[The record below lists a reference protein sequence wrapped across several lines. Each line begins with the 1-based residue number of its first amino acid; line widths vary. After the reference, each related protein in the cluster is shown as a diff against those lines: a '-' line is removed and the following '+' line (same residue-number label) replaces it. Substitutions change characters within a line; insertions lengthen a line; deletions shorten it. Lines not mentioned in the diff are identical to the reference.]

1 MRITSMAVALAA
13 MAVCGVVNANPL
25 YFTGSA
31 VTGNLPTPV
40 NGSFVL
46 SNLAYTASAGQN
58 AVVNSAAFALS
69 MTGSPAASFVDIKG
83 GLGSSKNRIR
93 IQNLNTLL
101 VNVNWTGNSTGT
113 FGLATSELALTIN
126 STKTVAANVA
136 SQANINFLIANA
148 NSITGTFDVSGQG
161 TLPDSTFDLAG
172 TLNSVPEPSTWGLL
186 AGIGMVAGR
195 RYLRRRQ
202 AVQTIA

>member
-1 MRITSMAVALAA
+1 
-13 MAVCGVVNANPL
+13 
-25 YFTGSA
+25 
-31 VTGNLPTPV
+31 
-40 NGSFVL
+40 
-46 SNLAYTASAGQN
+46 
-58 AVVNSAAFALS
+58 

-101 VNVNWTGNSTGT
+101 VNVNWTGDATNSFGT
-113 FGLATSELALTIN
+113 ATSELALTIN

-136 SQANINFLIANA
+136 SQANIDFLIANA
-148 NSITGTFDVSGQG
+148 NSITGTFDVAGQG
-161 TLPDSTFDLAG
+161 TLPDSTYDLAG
-172 TLNSVPEPSTWGLL
+172 TLNAVPEPSTWGLL

-202 AVQTIA
+202 VVQANA

>member
-1 MRITSMAVALAA
+1 MRSLRLAVALTVL
-13 MAVCGVVNANPL
+13 AVCGVVNANPL
-25 YFTGSA
+25 FFTGTA
-31 VTGNLPTPV
+31 TTANLPTPV
-40 NGSFVL
+40 GGSFVL

-69 MTGSPAASFVDIKG
+69 MIGSPAASFVDIKG
-83 GLGSSKNRIR
+83 GLGSSKNRLR
-93 IQNLNTLL
+93 VQNLNTLL
-101 VNVNWTGNSTGT
+101 VNVNWTGNSTNAFGT
-113 FGLATSELALTIN
+113 ATSELTLTIN
-126 STKTVAANVA
+126 STKTVSANVA
-136 SQANINFLIANA
+136 SQANIDFLIANA

-161 TLPDSTFDLAG
+161 TLPDSSFDLAG

>member
-1 MRITSMAVALAA
+1 MRISRLAVALAA

-25 YFTGSA
+25 YFTGTA
-31 VTGNLPTPV
+31 VTGNLPTPI

-69 MTGSPAASFVDIKG
+69 MTGSPLASFTDIKG
-83 GLGSSKNRIR
+83 GLGASKNRVR
-93 IQNLNTLL
+93 VQNLNTLL
-101 VNVNWTGNSTGT
+101 INVNWTGDSTNT
-113 FGLATSELALTIN
+113 FGTATSELALTIN
-126 STKTVAANVA
+126 STQTVAANVA
-136 SQANINFLIANA
+136 SQANIDFLIANA
-148 NSITGTFDVSGQG
+148 NSITGTFDVAGQG

-172 TLNSVPEPSTWGLL
+172 TLNAVPEPSTWGLL
-186 AGIGMVAGR
+186 AGIGMVVGR

-202 AVQTIA
+202 VAQANA

>member
-1 MRITSMAVALAA
+1 MRISRLAVAVAA

-25 YFTGSA
+25 YFTGAA

-40 NGSFVL
+40 GGSFVL

-69 MTGSPAASFVDIKG
+69 MTGSPVASFVDIKG

-101 VNVNWTGNSTGT
+101 VNVNWTGDVTNNFGT
-113 FGLATSELALTIN
+113 ATSELALTIN

-136 SQANINFLIANA
+136 SQANIDFLIANA
-148 NSITGTFDVSGQG
+148 NSITGTFDVAGQG
-161 TLPDSTFDLAG
+161 TLPDSTYDLAG
-172 TLNSVPEPSTWGLL
+172 TLNAVPEPSTWGLL
-186 AGIGMVAGR
+186 AGIGMVVGR

-202 AVQTIA
+202 VAQANA